1 MGLGSIFKSVAK
13 AAIPAATG
21 YMTGGWG
28 GAITGGLTAISS
40 AQSLRDENRFNVGQT
55 RQAQDFTRESARLA
69 MDFGQ
74 RSADK
79 SMDFTSAQALRQMG
93 FQERMAGSQYQRGMA
108 DMRKAG
114 LNPLLAYK
122 QGGAASPAGA
132 SGSGSQAS
140 GVGAPGQAAKAV
152 NESIPAIQTALA
164 VQQNNAQVQNLK
176 ATTEV
181 QKMQKNL
188 VLNQAKKAAWEGD
201 TAFQHLQKAR
211 YENRQNR
218 LWGMF
223 YNSPA
228 GKAYFNW
235 MRGTE
240 AAGAGLGIFSRG
252 SRGPSS
258 RPRLGPRPR
267 SRSGGRPKF
276 GSPRGTRIL
285 PK

>member
-1 MGLGSIFKSVAK
+1 MGLGSLFSKVASV
-13 AAIPAATG
+13 AIPAATG
-21 YMTGGWG
+21 YMTGGIG
-28 GAITGGLTAISS
+28 GAVTGGLTAVTS
-40 AQSLRDENRFNVGQT
+40 AQALRDENRFNVGQT

-69 MDFGQ
+69 MEFGQ
-74 RSADK
+74 KSADK
-79 SMDFTSAQALRQMG
+79 SMNFTSAQALRQMG

-108 DMRKAG
+108 DMKKAG

-132 SGSGSQAS
+132 SGAGAQAQ

-152 NESIPAIQTALA
+152 NETIPAIHTALA
-164 VQQNNAQVQNLK
+164 VQQNNAQVQQMR

-188 VLNQAKKAAWEGD
+188 VTQQALKTANESD

-211 YENRQNR
+211 YENRINR
-218 LWGMF
+218 LWGNF

-235 MRGTE
+235 MRSTE
-240 AAGAGLGIFSRG
+240 AAGAGIGVLGRR
-252 SRGPSS
+252 SRGPAGRGR
-258 RPRLGPRPR
+258 RPPPR
-267 SRSGGRPKF
+267 SRSP
-276 GSPRGTRIL
+276 SRGTRIL
-285 PK
+285 PP

>member
-1 MGLGSIFKSVAK
+1 MRSIGG
-13 AAIPAATG
+13 PAATG
-21 YMTGGWG
+21 YMTGGIG
-28 GAITGGLTAISS
+28 GAVTGGLTGITS

-55 RQAQDFTRESARLA
+55 RQAQDFTRESARIA
-69 MDFGQ
+69 MEFGQ
-74 RSADK
+74 KSADK

-108 DMRKAG
+108 DMKKAG

-132 SGSGSQAS
+132 SGSGSQAQ
-140 GVGAPGQAAKAV
+140 GVGAPGQAARAV
-152 NESIPAIQTALA
+152 NESIPAIQTAMA
-164 VQQNNAQVQNLK
+164 VQNNNAQVQQMR
-176 ATTEV
+176 ASTEV

-188 VLNQAKKAAWEGD
+188 VLNQAKKAAWESD
-201 TAFQHLQKAR
+201 TAFQNLQKMR
-211 YENRQNR
+211 YENRVNS
-218 LWGMF
+218 LWGHF

-252 SRGPSS
+252 SRGPKG
-258 RPRLGPRPR
+258 RPRLGARPR
-267 SRSGGRPKF
+267 SRDSWQK
-276 GSPRGTRIL
+276 RGTRIL
-285 PK
+285 KP